1 MCQLM
6 LRFVFTSML
15 VTAYLAVAKP
25 AGAELVDRVL
35 ALVEGHTILLSDVRA
50 FVRLGLVHS
59 TGTGEQQSDAL
70 GRLIRR
76 HLILT
81 EVDRY
86 VVEEPAVKIV
96 DQRLG
101 QVREQFQTE
110 GQWSDVLAETGLDN
124 ADLRHIVRDEIRIET
139 YLDQRF
145 ISAIQPTDDELLNY
159 YRQHQDDFTNRGV
172 PLLPFT
178 EVKETVRSQLAAE
191 RRQDLI
197 SEWVS
202 SLRDR
207 SNIIRLGQP
216 FRE

>member
-1 MCQLM
+1 MCQLTM
-6 LRFVFTSML
+6 RFVFTSML
-15 VTAYLAVAKP
+15 VTACLAIAKP

-35 ALVEGHTILLSDVRA
+35 ALVAGQTILLSDVRA

-59 TGTGEQQSDAL
+59 TDTGEQQSDTL
-70 GRLIRR
+70 GHLIRR

-86 VVEEPAVKIV
+86 LVEEPAAKIV

-101 QVREQFQTE
+101 QVRKQFQTE
-110 GQWSDVLAETGLDN
+110 GQWSDVLAETGLNN

-159 YRQHQDDFTNRGV
+159 YRQHQDDFTNRGT
-172 PLLPFT
+172 PLPFA
-178 EVKETVRSQLAAE
+178 EVQGTVRSQLAAE

-207 SNIIRLGQP
+207 GNIIRLGQP